1 MHRVTHPLVA
11 AGGLALGAALV
22 LGAAT
27 APAVLLLAV
36 VLGQGLVVAGWHRS
50 LGVPGAVGG
59 MVVGAVGALVCDV
72 LVLAGAGDR
81 PLSALPGV
89 LALVVLAGLVHQLA
103 RRDGRDRLN
112 ASLSATVAMT
122 ALAGLGATYLAAS
135 DGEDGL
141 GLVSAAAVSAA
152 LVVAGSVLRARLGL
166 PKAVDLA
173 VLLVA
178 AAVSAAGVLALDGLA
193 GGPALAVAASAAVV
207 AWAATLLV
215 ARSSAPDPGVAVG
228 LPLVLAG
235 PVAYVLGR
243 LLVG

>member
-178 AAVSAAGVLALDGLA
+178 AAVSAAGVLSSGLA
-193 GGPALAVAASAAVV
+193 GGPALAVAASAAMV